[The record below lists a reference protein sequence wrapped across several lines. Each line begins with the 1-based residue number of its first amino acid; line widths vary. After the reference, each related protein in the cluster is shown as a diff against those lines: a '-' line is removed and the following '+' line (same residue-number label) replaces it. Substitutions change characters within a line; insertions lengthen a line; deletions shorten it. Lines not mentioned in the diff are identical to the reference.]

1 MYFPDDP
8 LIEIDP
14 IAGAVPLPYRNRLIA
29 RFDMATTQADWALG
43 YLFDIVLKGREE
55 TPFERGGHDA

>member
-14 IAGAVPLPYRNRLIA
+14 IANAVPAAYRGRLVS
-29 RFDMATTQADWALG
+29 RFDIETTQPNWALG
-43 YLFDIVLKGREE
+43 YLFDIVLRGRDA
-55 TPFERGGHDA
+55 TPMEG